1 MAEYPE
7 VYPGE
12 SIPVVTQRVSSTME
26 VVVEEIVA
34 EKTDMML
41 PKSAVQEVKQSFR
54 ERSDDWFVFFDGVS
68 REKAYIPPGTCFH
81 QISLL

>member
-12 SIPVVTQRVSSTME
+12 SIPVVTQRVSSTTE
-26 VVVEEIVA
+26 VVVEDIVA
-34 EKTDMML
+34 EKTNIML
-41 PKSAVQEVKQSFR
+41 PKSAVQEAKQSFR
-54 ERSDDWFVFFDGVS
+54 ERSDDWFVFLDAVS
-68 REKAYIPPGTCFH
+68 RKTAYIPPGTYFH